1 MRMRDK
7 PPANDTVGTAR
18 WMASTLTY
26 GVLSSISTRTEG
38 CKIGDPFGNPY
49 SFADVGGQP
58 YFWATGLDVSWV
70 DFLSAPEPNPRA
82 TLALSEAALT
92 GSNNEQSACV
102 VGGGLGDP
110 ENPPCARLVLSGKIS
125 VLEDVSTPE
134 AKAAQAALFKRPPS
148 FANDPKSHD
157 WQILKLNLDG
167 IWLIDFYGGAANIP
181 PKSYLSGSAVLV

>member
-1 MRMRDK
+1 MGGGVAIDPKDYFSASASVQAVAKKKVILNDK

-38 CKIGDPFGNPY
+38 CKVGDPFGNPY

-58 YFWATGLDVSWV
+58 YFWAAKADVSWI
-70 DFLSAPEPNPRA
+70 DFLTATKPNPRA

-110 ENPPCARLVLSGKIS
+110 ENP
-125 VLEDVSTPE
+125 
-134 AKAAQAALFKRPPS
+134 
-148 FANDPKSHD
+148 
-157 WQILKLNLDG
+157 
-167 IWLIDFYGGAANIP
+167 
-181 PKSYLSGSAVLV
+181 